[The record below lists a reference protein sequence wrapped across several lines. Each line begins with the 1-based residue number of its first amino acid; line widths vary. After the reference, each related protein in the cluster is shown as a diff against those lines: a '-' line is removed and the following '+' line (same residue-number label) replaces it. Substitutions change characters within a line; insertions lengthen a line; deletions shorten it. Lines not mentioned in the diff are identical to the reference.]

1 MTNPTNQSKGL
12 SSQPTCSATIAQY
25 SLRKGSGKIRS
36 AHLDNE
42 SDKNAFRRL
51 ALPTSFGLSRVFLT
65 LRCSAQGASDATAF
79 GDGIDAI
86 YFR

>member
-1 MTNPTNQSKGL
+1 VQ
-12 SSQPTCSATIAQY
+12 
-25 SLRKGSGKIRS
+25 SLRSTQRVHLPQRSERLREGSDKIRS

-51 ALPTSFGLSRVFLT
+51 ALPMSFGPSHVFLT
-65 LRCSAQGASDATAF
+65 LRCSAQGASEAISF
-79 GDGIDAI
+79 SDGIDAI